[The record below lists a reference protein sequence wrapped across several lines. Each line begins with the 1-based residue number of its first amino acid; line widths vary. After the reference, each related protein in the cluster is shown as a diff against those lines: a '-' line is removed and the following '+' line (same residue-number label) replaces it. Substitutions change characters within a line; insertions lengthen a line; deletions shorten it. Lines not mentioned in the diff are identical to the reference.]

1 LVLPTGA
8 SMVMDYDSKGQMLS
22 MKDGKGNVI
31 QAFTYYE
38 NGLTKTETD
47 TSGTSQYFYNDLGDL
62 TRSVD
67 PDGSVTVME
76 YDFNGNL
83 KKMTEDKGTPNDL
96 TDDEVSTFD
105 YDKLGREKLADYG
118 DGIWVK
124 YDYEGAG
131 GDWTKLEAPTIGK
144 MERKLTADGRLAGW
158 VTPNGGTPTF
168 IYDSA
173 GRLWKE
179 TDESGV
185 VTTEYSYDQIG
196 RVSSVK
202 DVRTGAVASKKYD
215 AGNRVTEEVN
225 PLLGFVKYEYYD
237 ARNGGKLKSTARGQY
252 VRNGV
257 GDLVVDTTVALQ
269 KTSYE
274 YNGSSTTVIDAQGR
288 RTTAVQN
295 EYSLPT
301 ETIFENR
308 NGKDYKATQSYLYAN
323 NLQEAKDYPTRI
335 VDIGGNDRVY
345 TYDSTGRLET
355 ATDLGDGVYTY
366 TYGENGLAMLT
377 SPKGET
383 LKYGYS
389 DSGNL
394 NKITYGDGTFRSMS
408 YDATTNDLKTITLA
422 SNETITYTSDETAR
436 TQTQT
441 TSTGLSTVSTFTQD
455 GAIKSMTDNNG
466 MTSYRYDNNGQLAG
480 IDMPNGASVDYT
492 YDIAGRVKTLKEKA
506 RTTGVEY
513 TTQYDY
519 DTFGNLVWVKDPANG
534 ITTMKYDTLNR
545 LTERLLP
552 NAMKTEWS
560 YDQLDRI
567 QSVTHKDAQGN
578 VLSSVSYERK
588 DSGEPSKIIREDGTY
603 TKLLYDK
610 ALRVKNEQFYNAQN
624 LLLDERTYVYD
635 EDGKRIATISSAAT
649 RTYNYTAGYQL
660 DSITA
665 TAGNE
670 DYDYDVNGRMDLMQR
685 DGQNLDLDH
694 DVYDRLTAV
703 KNLTSGTTT
712 NYIYD
717 GEGRRVK
724 ATSAGNERYFLVTPA
739 SGSGLESTDLMF
751 DQGGNISANY
761 VYAGGYSPF
770 MKLDANGNPVYYLT
784 DGMGSVIG
792 MANQSGQSVAKF
804 SYDSFGNI
812 RNQSGSLSDSTGGDF
827 RFQGQWLE
835 SATGI
840 YHFRARDYD
849 SKTGTFLSRD
859 PVDPNSQQPEAMNP
873 YQAMYN
879 NPYVYSDPSGMISLA
894 DFSVSEVIQKV
905 LNAIEKNAKRE
916 IYEKVRNE
924 ATGVAT
930 GVLTSLLKSTIPGVD
945 IALNTLNGNLLSSG
959 NRNVPNPWEAAI
971 TDTLCNVLKS
981 QLPSSFRTDSVWFE
995 PSIAFDGKPVGPG
1008 VNPLSSGPG
1017 CGGGKATA
1025 VDDTHQPEL
1034 IIKNKPPTDM
1044 STKSYLLAE
1053 VKVDVDNVGLGQND
1067 QFTTFINYA
1076 DLKKGRMWTPVV
1088 LYVGLKRTSEKQ
1100 EKRIAKAALKRRGVL
1115 GLVIDFGL

>member
-1 LVLPTGA
+1 LC
-8 SMVMDYDSKGQMLS
+8 
-22 MKDGKGNVI
+22 
-31 QAFTYYE
+31 
-38 NGLTKTETD
+38 
-47 TSGTSQYFYNDLGDL
+47 
-62 TRSVD
+62 
-67 PDGSVTVME
+67 
-76 YDFNGNL
+76 
-83 KKMTEDKGTPNDL
+83 
-96 TDDEVSTFD
+96 
-105 YDKLGREKLADYG
+105 
-118 DGIWVK
+118 
-124 YDYEGAG
+124 
-131 GDWTKLEAPTIGK
+131 
-144 MERKLTADGRLAGW
+144 
-158 VTPNGGTPTF
+158 
-168 IYDSA
+168 
-173 GRLWKE
+173 
-179 TDESGV
+179 
-185 VTTEYSYDQIG
+185 
-196 RVSSVK
+196 
-202 DVRTGAVASKKYD
+202 
-215 AGNRVTEEVN
+215 
-225 PLLGFVKYEYYD
+225 
-237 ARNGGKLKSTARGQY
+237 
-252 VRNGV
+252 
-257 GDLVVDTTVALQ
+257 
-269 KTSYE
+269 
-274 YNGSSTTVIDAQGR
+274 
-288 RTTAVQN
+288 
-295 EYSLPT
+295 
-301 ETIFENR
+301 
-308 NGKDYKATQSYLYAN
+308 
-323 NLQEAKDYPTRI
+323 
-335 VDIGGNDRVY
+335 GGNDRVY
-345 TYDSTGRLET
+345 TYDPTGRLET

-422 SNETITYTSDETAR
+422 SNETITYTSDETAK

-455 GAIKSMTDNNG
+455 GAIKSVTDNSG
-466 MTSYRYDNNGQLAG
+466 TTSYRYDSNGQLAG

-506 RTTGVEY
+506 RATGVEY

-588 DSGEPSKIIREDGTY
+588 DSGEPSKITREDGTY

-624 LLLDERTYVYD
+624 VLLDERTYVYD

-649 RTYNYTAGYQL
+649 RTYNYTTGYQL
-660 DSITA
+660 DSITSM
-665 TAGNE
+665 AGNE

-685 DGQNLDLDH
+685 DGQSLDLDH

-812 RNQSGSLSDSTGGDF
+812 RNQSGSLADSTGGDF

-879 NPYVYSDPSGMISLA
+879 NPYVYSDPTGKYSLA
-894 DFSVSEVIQKV
+894 ELNTSQNIQKALDAIQNELQKQARQAVIDKAKGLVGDMV
-905 LNAIEKNAKRE
+905 LSMVKTFLPADSIFLSVDILQRLEKGANGGDDGAAGKKFEDILQDKICDMIAGSYQQYFQNLWLEPR
-916 IYEKVRNE
+916 
-924 ATGVAT
+924 VAT
-930 GVLTSLLKSTIPGVD
+930 SGKPESDGFNCGDTRTPTRGQYASLPARAKTPRPDFIFKEGGPSSTDYTRSSRWKKAYLIGDIKITGNAMVEKIGSTQWQSIMNYATIRNKHQYAPVALFVTFTAPTAGQRRKVEKEALSYGVLTPILSIIPRFG
-945 IALNTLNGNLLSSG
+945 
-959 NRNVPNPWEAAI
+959 
-971 TDTLCNVLKS
+971 
-981 QLPSSFRTDSVWFE
+981 
-995 PSIAFDGKPVGPG
+995 
-1008 VNPLSSGPG
+1008 
-1017 CGGGKATA
+1017 
-1025 VDDTHQPEL
+1025 
-1034 IIKNKPPTDM
+1034 
-1044 STKSYLLAE
+1044 
-1053 VKVDVDNVGLGQND
+1053 
-1067 QFTTFINYA
+1067 
-1076 DLKKGRMWTPVV
+1076 KKGNA
-1088 LYVGLKRTSEKQ
+1088 LRT
-1100 EKRIAKAALKRRGVL
+1100 
-1115 GLVIDFGL
+1115 